1 MCNAVMPPIKQGKSQ
16 PHSMGKVIRNVNKNL
31 TLGIL
36 SRVHATIANLLKN
49 NIETVLQENVSSE
62 HKITITILNIGD
74 ISDKQIREALKILF
88 AGIKEKG
95 NFVKLIHNEKE
106 FYLPEDIEE
115 CIDWFI
121 IEK

>member
-1 MCNAVMPPIKQGKSQ
+1 MPPIKQGKSQ
-16 PHSMGKVIRNVNKNL
+16 PHSMGKVVINVNKNL

-36 SRVHATIANLLKN
+36 SWVHATTANLLEN
-49 NIETVLQENVSSE
+49 NIETVLQENDVSSE

>member
-1 MCNAVMPPIKQGKSQ
+1 
-16 PHSMGKVIRNVNKNL
+16 MGKVIRNVNKNL
-31 TLGIL
+31 TLGICP
-36 SRVHATIANLLKN
+36 SPRHHSQFIKN